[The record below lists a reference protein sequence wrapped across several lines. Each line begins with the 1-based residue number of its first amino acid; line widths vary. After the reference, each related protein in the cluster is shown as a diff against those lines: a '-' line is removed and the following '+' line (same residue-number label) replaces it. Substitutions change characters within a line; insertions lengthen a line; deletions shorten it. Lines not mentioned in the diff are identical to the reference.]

1 MEPCTLSSTIAS
13 PIGRRGF
20 VRTLGL
26 GAAAVF
32 LGSTVGRIASLSAAT
47 VPMGQTIDDLPE
59 EWVRILGAPLRGYA
73 SFLGGLQMRHL
84 SLHQLIEPHLK
95 MHGEVRCGIPPASM
109 WKNMRPTL
117 LVADAIAAR
126 LGEPVQTVVS
136 AYRSPAYNA
145 RCPGA
150 VSGSQ
155 HMRNVALDLQFDSR
169 PSKVAKVAHSLRNE
183 GKFRGG
189 IGLYPDFVHVDTRG
203 TNADWQV

>member
-1 MEPCTLSSTIAS
+1 
-13 PIGRRGF
+13 
-20 VRTLGL
+20 
-26 GAAAVF
+26 
-32 LGSTVGRIASLSAAT
+32 
-47 VPMGQTIDDLPE
+47 
-59 EWVRILGAPLRGYA
+59 
-73 SFLGGLQMRHL
+73 MRHL

-95 MHGEVRCGIPPASM
+95 LRGEVRCGIPPASL

-117 LVADAIAAR
+117 LVADAISER
-126 LGEPVQTVVS
+126 LGEPVRAVVS

-150 VSGSQ
+150 ASGSQ

-169 PSKVAKVAHSLRNE
+169 PSKVAKAAHALRDA

-203 TNADWQV
+203 TNATWQV